1 MWEICVFM
9 NRLTEFILKKY
20 ARMSGEKKIR
30 LGMGLSK
37 TVLDVRKTGKAQT
50 GA

>member
-1 MWEICVFM
+1 M
-9 NRLTEFILKKY
+9 NKLTAFILKKY

-30 LGMGLSK
+30 LGLSLSQM
-37 TVLDVRKTGKAQT
+37 VRDVRKTGKAQT

>member
-1 MWEICVFM
+1 M
-9 NRLTEFILKKY
+9 NKLTTFILKKY

-30 LGMGLSK
+30 LAMSLSQM
-37 TVLDVRKTGKAQT
+37 VRDVRKMGKAQM

>member
-1 MWEICVFM
+1 MT
-9 NRLTEFILKKY
+9 RYILKKY

-30 LGMGLSK
+30 LAMDLSK
-37 TVLDVRKTGKAQT
+37 MVRDVRKMGVVQT